1 MPDII
6 RLRTSMETTSAI
18 YSKRNSLRPRD
29 NNILLLRRSNADRA
43 VDVWLHCAGDEFDN
57 RNDDRIP
64 ELPVCLCIRD
74 LDAPAAVAAIEAH
87 PPRALQWCR
96 GTRSISRLVHQDLRA
111 VLEIGKATI

>member
-1 MPDII
+1 MLRHTPIFTRTATLVPYATLCRSWVLVLRMPDII

-64 ELPVCLCIRD
+64 EQIGR
-74 LDAPAAVAAIEAH
+74 AH
-87 PPRALQWCR
+87 
-96 GTRSISRLVHQDLRA
+96 V
-111 VLEIGKATI
+111 

>member
-74 LDAPAAVAAIEAH
+74 LDPPAAAAASWEGG
-87 PPRALQWCR
+87 RAGR
-96 GTRSISRLVHQDLRA
+96 GGGRPDRSRGWADQ
-111 VLEIGKATI
+111 

>member
-1 MPDII
+1 MRISDWSSDVCSSDLISGLVLVLRMPDII

-64 ELPVCLCIRD
+64 DRKS
-74 LDAPAAVAAIEAH
+74 
-87 PPRALQWCR
+87 
-96 GTRSISRLVHQDLRA
+96 TRLNSSH
-111 VLEIGKATI
+111 

>member
-74 LDAPAAVAAIEAH
+74 LDPPAAVAAIRSEEH
-87 PPRALQWCR
+87 TSELQSLM
-96 GTRSISRLVHQDLRA
+96 SISYA
-111 VLEIGKATI
+111 VFCLKKK